1 MNAYAYRSGVIKFG
15 PTTPKG
21 AMPIASGRRA
31 KVLPA
36 VTGLARLAYDG
47 KTLLVPGIPEA
58 ASETEAMLALE
69 RFCTRVRDALR
80 RQDHQEAA

>member
-1 MNAYAYRSGVIKFG
+1 MIAYAYRSGVIKFG

-36 VTGLARLAYDG
+36 VTGLARLGYDNE
-47 KTLLVPGIPEA
+47 TLLVPGIPEA
-58 ASETEAMLALE
+58 ANESEAMLALE

-80 RQDHQEAA
+80 RQDQEAA